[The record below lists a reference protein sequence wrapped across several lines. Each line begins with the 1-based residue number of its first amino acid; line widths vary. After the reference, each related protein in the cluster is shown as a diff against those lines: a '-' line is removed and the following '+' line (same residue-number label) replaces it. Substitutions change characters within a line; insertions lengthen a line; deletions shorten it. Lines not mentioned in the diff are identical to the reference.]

1 MEVATS
7 ALKHG
12 VEVRDIVHAW
22 ENALR
27 LVEYEYDGEE
37 RLLVIGPARD
47 STFLELVVVPASV
60 PIYIIHADLLRPRFY
75 EYLR

>member
-27 LVEYEYDGEE
+27 LVEYEYDGEK

-47 STFLELVVVPASV
+47 STFLELVAVLAGV
-60 PIYIIHADLLRPRFY
+60 PIYIIHADLLLPMFY